1 MNESIDNGLTEA
13 TGTKTLPNSGGI
25 LAMGIMSIIFAGLIG
40 LTLGIISLSLSG
52 KALSLYNNHP
62 DQYTVSS
69 LKNVKA
75 GKVCAIIG
83 LSISGLAFII
93 LILALIANA

>member
-1 MNESIDNGLTEA
+1 MNESIDNGLTG
-13 TGTKTLPNSGGI
+13 TPGTKTLPNSGGI

-52 KALSLYNNHP
+52 KALALYNAIS
-62 DQYTVSS
+62 DQYTEAS

-75 GKVCAIIG
+75 GKVCAIVG
-83 LSISGLAFII
+83 LSISGLAIII
-93 LILALIANA
+93 LLLAIIANA